1 MGSHVFRKYVRQQL
15 LIVGLQVLHFFLLL
29 RRLQLPQE
37 VQSAFVN
44 KNVASYSPPI
54 REGYRLNRIST
65 FYFNFDIVANS
76 SFAIPF
82 FFFLSKN
89 PVCICQQKCH
99 LLVHSFFSNSSRR
112 WIKQNSH
119 KRMQFLPK
127 IYIVDFF
134 VINIVVVKVKS
145 FVFYHYR
152 FHLDE
157 SFYEIL

>member
-1 MGSHVFRKYVRQQL
+1 MGSHVFRKYVCQQL
-15 LIVGLQVLHFFLLL
+15 LIVGLEVLHFFLLL

-82 FFFLSKN
+82 FFYKKIQSAFVNKN
-89 PVCICQQKCH
+89 VIC
-99 LLVHSFFSNSSRR
+99 
-112 WIKQNSH
+112 
-119 KRMQFLPK
+119 
-127 IYIVDFF
+127 
-134 VINIVVVKVKS
+134 S
-145 FVFYHYR
+145 FVVFFPIRAEDGLNRILTKECNFYQKYTSSI
-152 FHLDE
+152 FSLLT
-157 SFYEIL
+157 SWLWK